1 MGTPFRLLEHTA
13 DIGFEARGASL
24 AELFANAG
32 HALLEISIDTSR
44 VTHRE
49 QLAFDL
55 QSDDLPSLLV
65 DFLSELLYLVDSGR
79 HIPGLI
85 EVDEIS
91 PTRLVARL
99 SGEPRDLARHPW
111 KLIVKAITY
120 HGLEIGEAD
129 GAWHA
134 RVFVDI

>member
-1 MGTPFRLLEHTA
+1 MGTPFHVLEHTA

-32 HALLEISIDTSR
+32 RALLEISIDTSR
-44 VTHRE
+44 VAGHD
-49 QLAFDL
+49 QVALDL
-55 QSDDLPSLLV
+55 RSDDLPSLLV

-79 HIPGLI
+79 HIPTLI
-85 EVDEIS
+85 EVEDVS
-91 PTRLVARL
+91 ATRLVARL

-111 KLIVKAITY
+111 KLIVKAVTY
-120 HGLEIGEAD
+120 HGLEIGERD

-134 RVFVDI
+134 RVFLDI